1 MNMRITNPR
10 RITLGLTAIVFA
22 ICGTAFADTETW
34 PFDLQTSGGNVY
46 HASSTAVCNTSPLYD
61 GAYEITLLEVEVSYI
76 GITFGPFDVTDQ
88 IPPEGASGGDIY
100 EGPPPFEIYSGAVR
114 YPDPPEPATVE
125 ADIVINVDDDGY
137 GHVSVVDITLG
148 TAEIDLG
155 FPFGIVTV
163 QIESVRVA
171 GTVWLTPLVPT
182 DFDGDGDVDLSDLAI
197 VLGNYG
203 ITSGAAYEDGDA
215 NGDGAV
221 NLSDLAELLG
231 QYGQWDC

>member
-1 MNMRITNPR
+1 
-10 RITLGLTAIVFA
+10 
-22 ICGTAFADTETW
+22 
-34 PFDLQTSGGNVY
+34 
-46 HASSTAVCNTSPLYD
+46 
-61 GAYEITLLEVEVSYI
+61 
-76 GITFGPFDVTDQ
+76 
-88 IPPEGASGGDIY
+88 
-100 EGPPPFEIYSGAVR
+100 
-114 YPDPPEPATVE
+114 
-125 ADIVINVDDDGY
+125 
-137 GHVSVVDITLG
+137 
-148 TAEIDLG
+148 
-155 FPFGIVTV
+155 V